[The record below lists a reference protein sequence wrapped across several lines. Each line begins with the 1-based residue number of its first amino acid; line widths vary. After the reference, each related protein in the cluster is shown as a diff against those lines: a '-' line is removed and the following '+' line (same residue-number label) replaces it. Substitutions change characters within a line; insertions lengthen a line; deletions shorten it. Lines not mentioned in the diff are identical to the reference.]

1 MSHETTVPTSVH
13 GVQALLDKLRQEG
26 VEAGQAEA
34 EQLVAAARVQ
44 AMEVLDQA
52 QAQAAAILAAA
63 RHEAAQ
69 YEAHGREA
77 LRLASRDVILSV
89 REACHDEFR
98 NRLSRFVA
106 HRLADQK
113 LLEQMIL
120 ELTARSRP
128 AEDRQPWQVL
138 LPQTHVTAAELQ
150 REVQEVQ
157 PGSLAAFVLGL
168 TGDLLRE
175 GLSFAVSPDPGAGVR
190 IKLLDDD
197 VQLELTEHTITSVL
211 MQYLAP
217 RYRAVMEQD
226 V

>member
-1 MSHETTVPTSVH
+1 MSHETPAPTSVH

-52 QAQAAAILAAA
+52 QAQAATLLAAA
-63 RHEAAQ
+63 RQEAAQ

-138 LPQTHVTAAELQ
+138 LPQTHVTAEELQ

-157 PGSLAAFVLGL
+157 SGSLAAFVLGL

-175 GLSFAVSPDPGAGVR
+175 GLTFAVSTDPGPGVR
-190 IKLLDDD
+190 IKLLEDD

-217 RYRAVMEQD
+217 RYRAVMEQEI
-226 V
+226 

>member
-1 MSHETTVPTSVH
+1 MNDETTPPTSVH
-13 GVQALLDKLRQEG
+13 GVQALLDKLRQDG
-26 VEAGQAEA
+26 VEAGQTEA

-44 AMEVLDQA
+44 AMEILDQA
-52 QAQAAAILAAA
+52 QAQAAEILVAA
-63 RHEAAQ
+63 RQAAAQ
-69 YEAHGREA
+69 YEANGREA
-77 LRLASRDVILSV
+77 LRLASRDVVLTV
-89 REACHDEFR
+89 REACHEEFR

-128 AEDRQPWQVL
+128 SDDRQRWQVL
-138 LPQTHVTAAELQ
+138 LPQTHATAEELR
-150 REVQEVQ
+150 REVREVQ
-157 PGSLAAFVLGL
+157 PGSLTAFVLGL

-175 GLSFAVSPDPGAGVR
+175 GLTFAVSPDPGAGVR

-226 V
+226 G

>member
-1 MSHETTVPTSVH
+1 MSHETTPPTSVH
-13 GVQALLDKLRQEG
+13 GVQALLDKLRQQG

-44 AMEVLDQA
+44 AMEILDQA
-52 QAQAAAILAAA
+52 HAQAAALLTSA
-63 RHEAAQ
+63 RQEAAQ
-69 YEAHGREA
+69 YEANGREA
-77 LRLASRDVILSV
+77 LRLASRDVIISV
-89 REACHDEFR
+89 REACHEEFR

-106 HRLADQK
+106 HRLSDQK

-128 AEDRQPWQVL
+128 ADDRQPRQVL
-138 LPQTHVTAAELQ
+138 LPQTHVTDEELK
-150 REVQEVQ
+150 REVHEVQ

-175 GLSFAVSPDPGAGVR
+175 GLTFAVSNDPGPGVR
-190 IKLLDDD
+190 IKLLAED

-217 RYRAVMEQD
+217 RYRAVMEQE